1 MEKDVRLSGFQTLK
15 TLREALEIIRK
26 NITFKLPVEEIDI
39 KDAYWRILAE
49 DLISPINIPPFT
61 RSAVDGYAVKFEDVS
76 SASENSPVILDLVGE
91 SITGQPFE
99 GHVKSGEAVYVST
112 GAKIPAGAD
121 TIIMVE
127 YAKRQEN
134 KVEIYKSAPP
144 SYNFSIEGED
154 VKKGEII
161 LEKGRILTPYDIAL
175 LGNIGICKVK
185 VRKRPIIGII
195 LTGSELVEPCQ
206 EGQQNLKE
214 EGKIIDNLSLILIG
228 LINWF
233 GFKYKHYGIV
243 PDKENEIKKK
253 LKEALS
259 ECDFVITTG
268 GTSVGKVDFI
278 PNLVNELGEQGV
290 LFHGVALQPGKPF
303 SISVF
308 GEKIV
313 FSIPGFSVAAI
324 FDFHEIVIPTI
335 FHVLGSQYLPQPPHV
350 DAILKRRVSKKLG
363 IRNFVRV
370 RLCKEDDAIYAEP
383 FYSGGAG
390 ILSSMVKTDG
400 YFVVPEDTEGIE
412 AGTKVRVFFF
422 FPFVPRIQKCGE

>member
-1 MEKDVRLSGFQTLK
+1 MNSHFFTPFQTLK

-233 GFKYKHYGIV
+233 GFKYKHYGPAMAHV
-243 PDKENEIKKK
+243 SGK
-253 LKEALS
+253 LLYEFA
-259 ECDFVITTG
+259 D
-268 GTSVGKVDFI
+268 
-278 PNLVNELGEQGV
+278 PGEWS
-290 LFHGVALQPGKPF
+290 GKPLKNASFRLVKKYSLRYTSHYNNTGTGDQSNSGDLVLPDNVAWQYGLDDAGEVVAIVTTDAEGNF
-303 SISVF
+303 SFSFMAYDSSDVVVKRNVNYYASSTNA
-308 GEKIV
+308 GEFRDQYTGDVYREYKI
-313 FSIPGFSVAAI
+313 IL
-324 FDFHEIVIPTI
+324 DH
-335 FHVLGSQYLPQPPHV
+335 QYLSYYL
-350 DAILKRRVSKKLG
+350 I
-363 IRNFVRV
+363 
-370 RLCKEDDAIYAEP
+370 IY
-383 FYSGGAG
+383 
-390 ILSSMVKTDG
+390 
-400 YFVVPEDTEGIE
+400 
-412 AGTKVRVFFF
+412 
-422 FPFVPRIQKCGE
+422 